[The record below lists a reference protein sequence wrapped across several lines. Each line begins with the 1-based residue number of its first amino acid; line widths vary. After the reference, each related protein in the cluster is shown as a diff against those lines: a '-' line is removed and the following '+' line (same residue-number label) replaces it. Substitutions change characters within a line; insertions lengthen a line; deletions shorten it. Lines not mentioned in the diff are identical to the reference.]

1 MSAAQNPA
9 QDQAQSRARS
19 QKSTSGRGRVIML
32 IAVVAVLAIV
42 AAVATVVISQR
53 TYAPTERTL
62 SPAIQVAAGTD
73 YVDSVAGL
81 TIRVPEGWQAES
93 GALPFGTTAMAPESM
108 TEEGGAGGI
117 AFIGALT
124 PEMIGDQQVDNKQAA
139 YALASGIGPT
149 LLPVPGQPV
158 DEQVEEISTRAGDGW
173 ALSFRVVPTTQQAM
187 LGSDG
192 ALVYTAVVGEG
203 EQRYWLTYVGVPGD
217 GSMDSPDTRWAD
229 KVVERFRPVD

>member
-9 QDQAQSRARS
+9 LN
-19 QKSTSGRGRVIML
+19 QKSPSGRGRVIML
-32 IAVVAVLAIV
+32 IVLVAVLAV
-42 AAVATVVISQR
+42 VVAVATVLISQR
-53 TYAPTERTL
+53 TYAPSERTL
-62 SPAIQVAAGTD
+62 SPAIQVAAGSEF
-73 YVDSVAGL
+73 VDPAAGL

-93 GALPFGTTAMAPESM
+93 GDLPFGTTVMAPESM
-108 TEEGGAGGI
+108 TADGGAEGI

-124 PEMIGDQQVDNKQAA
+124 PEMTGGQQVDNKQAA

-158 DEQVEEISTRAGDGW
+158 DEQIEEISTRAGDGW
-173 ALSFRVVPTTQQAM
+173 ALSFRVVPTTQQNM

-203 EQRYWLTYVGVPGD
+203 EQRYWMTYVGVPGD

-229 KVVERFRPVD
+229 KVVEHFRPVD